1 MNNSSFPSQNPPTF
15 QTRQGQ
21 CLKYVMPQG
30 WQVSED
36 GQFAVALFAPGNVA
50 MSIVVGNSGLPVYYN
65 PGQFV
70 HDKLSSL
77 QPQQLQ
83 IGQPRQAQPMAG
95 FTTAFDFDCTYI
107 WHGSPWRGVAKCSIA
122 YSYDMCTMAV
132 TIGASQASQWANYAS
147 WLPQVASQAQVT
159 NNAAF
164 GMQGIMQQTM
174 NNNRAFAEQFQQYR
188 DWSIKLWNGV
198 TGHRHASDNYRQQS
212 PAANSSYTAGDAAAD
227 AALSNRTAYE
237 DPNSQYGNYYYYSGQ
252 DRYVWTDG
260 QGEFKSS
267 NDPNYN
273 PNIGSSRNWTE
284 ARKVKE

>member
-1 MNNSSFPSQNPPTF
+1 MNYSSFPSQNPPAL

-21 CLKYVMPQG
+21 CLKYIMPQG
-30 WQVSED
+30 WQISED

-50 MSIVVGNSGLPVYYN
+50 MSIVVGNSGLPVYYT

-70 HDKLSSL
+70 RDKLSSL

-83 IGQPRQAQPMAG
+83 IGQPRQAPPMAG

-107 WHGSPWRGVAKCSIA
+107 WNGSPWRGVAKCSIA

-132 TIGASQASQWANYAS
+132 TCGASQASQWANYAS

-164 GMQGIMQQTM
+164 GMQGMMQQTM
-174 NNNRAFAEQFQQYR
+174 DNNRAFADKFQQYR
-188 DWSIKLWNGV
+188 DWSINLWNEV
-198 TGHRHASDNYRQQS
+198 TGHRNASDNYRQQS
-212 PAANSSYTAGDAAAD
+212 SAPNNSYTAGDAYAD
-227 AALSNRTAYE
+227 AAFSNRTAYE
-237 DPNSQYGNYYYYSGQ
+237 DPNSQYGNYYYYSGT

-284 ARKVKE
+284 AKKVRE